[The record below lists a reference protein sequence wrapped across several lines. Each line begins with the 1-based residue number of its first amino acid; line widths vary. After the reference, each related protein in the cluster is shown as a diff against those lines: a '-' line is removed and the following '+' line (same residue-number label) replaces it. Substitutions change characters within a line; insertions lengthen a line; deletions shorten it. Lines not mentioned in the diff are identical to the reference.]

1 MTYCLGNCY
10 PEVHMKSQ
18 KKASLVRSF
27 TIILVGILFLP
38 LVLSGCAGKPDPSE
52 DPITR
57 TEYALGT
64 YISVRVYADVGDD
77 LLQEVID
84 RVMEIEAKMSVSE
97 DDYDTTELLELNRR
111 AGEEPYQV
119 SPDTYEVLER
129 AREYSELTDGA
140 FDLSIGPLVSLWNI
154 GSEDATVPEEGEIV
168 QAVSK
173 VDYSNVSFEGDS
185 TVYLEESGM
194 AVDVGA
200 IAKGYAAD
208 QAARILIDAGVE
220 HALLDFGG
228 NILTIGNKPDGSDW
242 RIGIQHPEE
251 SRNQYLG
258 ILEGSGETVVTS
270 GPYERYFIEDGVRYH
285 HILDRD
291 TGYPARNGL
300 LSATIVAEESIEA
313 DALSTATFVL
323 GLQDA
328 QELVSSL
335 DRVEAI
341 FVTEEGMVWVSPGL
355 RERFELTAP
364 NYELMN

>member
-1 MTYCLGNCY
+1 
-10 PEVHMKSQ
+10 MKSQ
-18 KKASLVRSF
+18 KKHVLVRSV
-27 TIILVGILFLP
+27 TITLLGALFVSFL
-38 LVLSGCAGKPDPSE
+38 LSGCAGRPDPTE

-64 YISVRVYADVGDD
+64 YISVRVYADVDDD
-77 LLQEVID
+77 LLQEVFD
-84 RVMEIEAKMSVSE
+84 RVLEIEAKMSVSE

-119 SPDTYEVLER
+119 SPDTYEVLET

-154 GSEDATVPEEGEIV
+154 GSEDAAVPEEDDIV
-168 QAVSK
+168 EAASK
-173 VDYSNVSFEGDS
+173 VDYSNVSFEGNN
-185 TVYLEESGM
+185 TVYLEEPGM

-208 QAARILIDAGVE
+208 QAARILVDAGVE

-228 NILTIGNKPDGSDW
+228 NILTVGNKPDGSDW

-258 ILEGSGETVVTS
+258 ILEGSDETVVTS
-270 GPYERYFIEDGVRYH
+270 GPYERYFVEDGVRYH

-291 TGYPARNGL
+291 TGYPARNGM
-300 LSATIVAEESIEA
+300 LSATIVAEESIKA

-323 GLQDA
+323 GMEEA
-328 QELVSSL
+328 RELVTSL
-335 DRVEAI
+335 EQVEAI

-364 NYELMN
+364 GFALLSE

>member
-1 MTYCLGNCY
+1 
-10 PEVHMKSQ
+10 MKS
-18 KKASLVRSF
+18 KKKHLLVQYF
-27 TIILVGILFLP
+27 TITLVGALLLAFG
-38 LVLSGCAGKPDPSE
+38 LSGCGGTPDPTE

-64 YISVRVYADVGDD
+64 YISVRVYADVGDE
-77 LLQEVID
+77 LLQEVFD

-111 AGEEPYQV
+111 AGRDSYEV
-119 SPDTYEVLER
+119 SPDTYEVLQA

-154 GSEDATVPEEGEIV
+154 GSEDASVPAEEAV
-168 QAVSK
+168 AQAVSR
-173 VDYSNVSFEGDS
+173 VDYSNVSFEGNN
-185 TVYLEESGM
+185 TVFLEEPGM

-242 RIGIQHPEE
+242 RIGVQHPEE

-258 ILEGSGETVVTS
+258 ILEGFDETVVTS

-285 HILDRD
+285 HILDKE

-323 GLQDA
+323 GLEAA
-328 QELVSSL
+328 QELVNSL
-335 DRVEAI
+335 DEVEAI
-341 FVTEEGMVWVSPGL
+341 FVTEEGLVWVSPGL

-364 NYELMN
+364 DYELM